1 MTSAIPDPDD
11 AAQILGRIAVAAVR
25 LLAGIADR
33 TAGAAAKDDGSP
45 ASDADRASER
55 LIVEALHETWPD
67 IPVVAEES
75 VADRGGAALFFLVDP
90 LDGTRDY
97 LAGSDE
103 YSVNVALVSGS
114 RPIAA
119 ALAAPGRIWIAGRET
134 RRATIDTM
142 AATGTVAA
150 AGADAPDWTPARARR
165 VPANG
170 IVALVSRRHGDH
182 ATEACL
188 ATLPVAARR
197 AASSALKFGLIASGE
212 ADLYLRFGPT
222 MEWDTAAGDHLV
234 TAAGGL
240 VIDASGRPP
249 HYGQA
254 GRRYLNGPFA
264 AMGDASLAGR
274 IAFPN

>member
-1 MTSAIPDPDD
+1 MTSRVPHPDD
-11 AAQILGRIAVAAVR
+11 AAPILGRIAIAAVR

-33 TAGAAAKDDGSP
+33 SAGEAAKDDGSP

-55 LIVEALHETWPD
+55 LIVQALRETWPD

-75 VADRGGAALFFLVDP
+75 VVDRGGAELFVLVDP

-103 YSVNVALVSGS
+103 YSVNIALVSGS

-119 ALAAPGRIWIAGRET
+119 ALAAPGRVWIAGRET
-134 RRATIDTM
+134 R
-142 AATGTVAA
+142 VAA
-150 AGADAPDWTPARARR
+150 IEDAGNEPDWAPAQAR
-165 VPANG
+165 PAPADG
-170 IVALVSRRHGDH
+170 VVALVSRRHGDH

-188 ATLPVAARR
+188 ATLPVARR
-197 AASSALKFGLIASGE
+197 RSASSALKFGLIASGE

-222 MEWDTAAGDHLV
+222 MEWDTAAGDHVV
-234 TAAGGL
+234 TMAGGL
-240 VIDASGRPP
+240 VVDASGRPP
-249 HYGQA
+249 RYGQA

-264 AMGDASLAGR
+264 AMGDAALAPR
-274 IAFPN
+274 IRFPD

>member
-1 MTSAIPDPDD
+1 MTSPLPDPDD
-11 AAQILGRIAVAAVR
+11 AAPILGRIAVSAVR

-33 TAGAAAKDDGSP
+33 TAGEAAKDDGSP

-55 LIVEALHETWPD
+55 LIVEALRETWPE

-75 VADRGGAALFFLVDP
+75 VADRGGSAVFFLVDP

-103 YSVNVALVSGS
+103 YSVNIALVSGS
-114 RPIAA
+114 RPVAA
-119 ALAAPGRIWIAGRET
+119 ALAAPGRVWIAGRET
-134 RRATIDTM
+134 RI
-142 AATGTVAA
+142 AAV
-150 AGADAPDWTPARARR
+150 ADAPRWAPARCRAAPRD
-165 VPANG
+165 G

-197 AASSALKFGLIASGE
+197 SASSALKFGLIASGE
-212 ADLYLRFGPT
+212 ADLYLRFGAT
-222 MEWDTAAGDHLV
+222 MEWDTAAGDHIV
-234 TAAGGL
+234 TMAGGL
-240 VIDASGRPP
+240 VVDASGRPP
-249 HYGQA
+249 RYGEA

-264 AMGDASLAGR
+264 AMGDASLAATIR
-274 IAFPN
+274 FPPNP